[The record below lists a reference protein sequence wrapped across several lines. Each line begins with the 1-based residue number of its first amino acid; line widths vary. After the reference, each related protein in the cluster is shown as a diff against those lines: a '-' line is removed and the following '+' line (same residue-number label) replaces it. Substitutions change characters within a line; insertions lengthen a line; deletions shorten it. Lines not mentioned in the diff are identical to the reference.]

1 MILFPCRCCKELDVN
16 NFYRYPGFAS
26 LMHSFSAI
34 GLLESSKTIVLD
46 RWSSLIRLSLEQ
58 KLGLFIPKDDF
69 PSLKSALA
77 SVLPA
82 DRIQTLLEALDWLH
96 LIPGPY
102 ASSSPSPSPSPSP
115 PTPPPVPRQT
125 APITPVDALALYL
138 AHTLRYAP
146 HERDLV
152 LLHHEIVAR
161 DLRSGAEKVHTS
173 TLTVYG
179 DARASA
185 MARTVGLPVAFAALR
200 VLDGAVR
207 ATGVCGPTAEE
218 AVWKGVLEGL
228 ESRGLGIRENVK
240 SGPSMESVL
249 AAGLQ
254 QQTLAAGY

>member
-1 MILFPCRCCKELDVN
+1 LDVN
-16 NFYRYPGFAS
+16 NSSRYPGFAS

-46 RWSSLIRLSLEQ
+46 RWPSLIRLSLEQ
-58 KLGLFIPKDDF
+58 KLGLSIPKDDL
-69 PSLKSALA
+69 PSLKSAL
-77 SVLPA
+77 SSLLPT
-82 DRIQTLLEALDWLH
+82 DRIQTLLEALTWLH
-96 LIPGPY
+96 LIPTAAHAPFP
-102 ASSSPSPSPSPSP
+102 SSSTLS
-115 PTPPPVPRQT
+115 TPPPVPRQT
-125 APITPVDALALYL
+125 TPIAPVDALAVYL

-152 LLHHEIVAR
+152 LLHHEILAR
-161 DLRSGAEKVHTS
+161 DPRSGAEQVHTS
-173 TLTVYG
+173 TLTAYG

-185 MARTVGLPVAFAALR
+185 MARTVGLPVAFAAQR

-207 ATGVCGPTAEE
+207 ATGVCGPTADE

-240 SGPSMESVL
+240 SGPSMEGVL

>member
-1 MILFPCRCCKELDVN
+1 
-16 NFYRYPGFAS
+16 
-26 LMHSFSAI
+26 MHSFSTI

-58 KLGLFIPKDDF
+58 KLGLTIPKDDLA
-69 PSLKSALA
+69 SLKSALA
-77 SVLPA
+77 SVLPT
-82 DRIQTLLEALDWLH
+82 DRIQTLLEALDLLH
-96 LIPGPY
+96 LIPAAY
-102 ASSSPSPSPSPSP
+102 ASSPSPSP
-115 PTPPPVPRQT
+115 PTPTPPMPRQS
-125 APITPVDALALYL
+125 APITPADAFALYL

-161 DLRSGAEKVHTS
+161 DPHSGTEQVHTS
-173 TLTVYG
+173 TLTAYG

-185 MARTVGLPVAFAALR
+185 MARTVGLPVAFAAQR

-207 ATGVCGPTAEE
+207 ATGVCGPTADE

-228 ESRGLGIRENVK
+228 ESRGLGIRENIK
-240 SGPSMESVL
+240 SVPSMESVL

-254 QQTLAAGY
+254 QQTLAARC

>member
-1 MILFPCRCCKELDVN
+1 
-16 NFYRYPGFAS
+16 
-26 LMHSFSAI
+26 MHSFSAI

-58 KLGLFIPKDDF
+58 KLGLSIPKDDL

-96 LIPGPY
+96 LIPAAYTSPPSP
-102 ASSSPSPSPSPSP
+102 SSSPPT
-115 PTPPPVPRQT
+115 TPPVPVPRQT

-138 AHTLRYAP
+138 AHALRYEP

-161 DLRSGAEKVHTS
+161 DPCSGAEQVHTS
-173 TLTVYG
+173 TLTAYG

-185 MARTVGLPVAFAALR
+185 MARTVGLPVAFAAQR

-228 ESRGLGIRENVK
+228 ESRGLGIREKVK
-240 SGPSMESVL
+240 SGPSMENVL

>member
-1 MILFPCRCCKELDVN
+1 
-16 NFYRYPGFAS
+16 
-26 LMHSFSAI
+26 MHCFNAI

-58 KLGLFIPKDDF
+58 KLGLSISKVDI
-69 PSLKSALA
+69 PSLRSALA

-82 DRIQTLLEALDWLH
+82 DRIQSLLEALIQLH
-96 LIPGPY
+96 LIPSAHPP
-102 ASSSPSPSPSPSP
+102 SSSP
-115 PTPPPVPRQT
+115 TPPEPSQT
-125 APITPVDALALYL
+125 AAITPADAFALYL
-138 AHTLRYAP
+138 AHALRYAP
-146 HERDLV
+146 NERDLV

-161 DLRSGAEKVHTS
+161 DPRSGTEQVHTS
-173 TLTVYG
+173 TLTAYG

-185 MARTVGLPVAFAALR
+185 MARTVGLPVAFAAQR

-207 ATGVCGPTAEE
+207 ATGVCGPTAAE

-228 ESRGLGIRENVK
+228 DSRGLGIRENVK

-254 QQTLAAGY
+254 RQTLVAGY

>member
-1 MILFPCRCCKELDVN
+1 MILFLCRYCKELDVN
-16 NFYRYPGFAS
+16 NSSRYPGFAS
-26 LMHSFSAI
+26 LMDSFSAI

-46 RWSSLIRLSLEQ
+46 RWSDLIYLPLEQ
-58 KLGLFIPKDDF
+58 KLGLSIPQDDL
-69 PSLKSALA
+69 PSLKSAL
-77 SVLPA
+77 SSILPA
-82 DRIQTLLEALDWLH
+82 DRMHTLLEALAWLH
-96 LIPGPY
+96 LIPAAY
-102 ASSSPSPSPSPSP
+102 ASPSPSSSPS
-115 PTPPPVPRQT
+115 TPPVLRQT

-161 DLRSGAEKVHTS
+161 DPRSGLEKVHTS
-173 TLTVYG
+173 TLTAYG

-185 MARTVGLPVAFAALR
+185 MARTVGLPVAFAAQR

-207 ATGVCGPTAEE
+207 ATGVCGPTEDE

-228 ESRGLGIRENVK
+228 EIRGLGIRENVK
-240 SGPSMESVL
+240 SGPSMERVL

-254 QQTLAAGY
+254 QQTLTAGY

>member
-1 MILFPCRCCKELDVN
+1 
-16 NFYRYPGFAS
+16 
-26 LMHSFSAI
+26 MHSFSAI

-58 KLGLFIPKDDF
+58 KLGLSIPKDDL

-96 LIPGPY
+96 LIPAAY
-102 ASSSPSPSPSPSP
+102 ASSSSSSSSSSSPS
-115 PTPPPVPRQT
+115 TPPPMPRQT

-161 DLRSGAEKVHTS
+161 DPRSGTERVHTS
-173 TLTVYG
+173 TLRAYG

-185 MARTVGLPVAFAALR
+185 MARTVGLPVAFAAQR

-207 ATGVCGPTAEE
+207 ATGVCGPTADE

>member
-1 MILFPCRCCKELDVN
+1 
-16 NFYRYPGFAS
+16 
-26 LMHSFSAI
+26 MHSFSDI

-58 KLGLFIPKDDF
+58 KLGQSIPKDDL
-69 PSLKSALA
+69 PSFKSALA

-96 LIPGPY
+96 LIPATY
-102 ASSSPSPSPSPSP
+102 ASSASASASSSV
-115 PTPPPVPRQT
+115 PTTPPVPRQT
-125 APITPVDALALYL
+125 TPITPVDALALYL

-146 HERDLV
+146 DERDLV

-161 DLRSGAEKVHTS
+161 DPRSGAEQVHTS

-185 MARTVGLPVAFAALR
+185 MARTVGLPVAFAAQR

-207 ATGVCGPTAEE
+207 ATGVCGPTADE

-240 SGPSMESVL
+240 SGPSMESIL

>member
-1 MILFPCRCCKELDVN
+1 
-16 NFYRYPGFAS
+16 
-26 LMHSFSAI
+26 MHSFSTI

-58 KLGLFIPKDDF
+58 KLGLTIPKDDLA
-69 PSLKSALA
+69 SLKSALA

-82 DRIQTLLEALDWLH
+82 DRIQTLLGALDLLH
-96 LIPGPY
+96 LIPATN
-102 ASSSPSPSPSPSP
+102 ASSPSPSP
-115 PTPPPVPRQT
+115 PTPTPPMPRQS
-125 APITPVDALALYL
+125 APITPVDAFALYL

-161 DLRSGAEKVHTS
+161 DPHSGTEQVHTS
-173 TLTVYG
+173 TLTAYG

-185 MARTVGLPVAFAALR
+185 MARTVGLPVAFAAQR

-207 ATGVCGPTAEE
+207 ATGVCGPTADE

-228 ESRGLGIRENVK
+228 ESRGLGIRENIK
-240 SGPSMESVL
+240 SVPSMESVL

-254 QQTLAAGY
+254 QQTLAARC

>member
-1 MILFPCRCCKELDVN
+1 
-16 NFYRYPGFAS
+16 
-26 LMHSFSAI
+26 MHSFSAI

-58 KLGLFIPKDDF
+58 KLGLSIPKDDL
-69 PSLKSALA
+69 PSLKSALS

-96 LIPGPY
+96 LIPTTC
-102 ASSSPSPSPSPSP
+102 ASSPSPSSSPA
-115 PTPPPVPRQT
+115 TPPPAPRQT

-138 AHTLRYAP
+138 AHTLRYAQN
-146 HERDLV
+146 ERDLV

-161 DLRSGAEKVHTS
+161 DPRSGAEQVHTS
-173 TLTVYG
+173 TLTAYG

-185 MARTVGLPVAFAALR
+185 MARTVGLPVAFAAQR

-207 ATGVCGPTAEE
+207 ATGVCGPTADE

-240 SGPSMESVL
+240 SGPSMESAL

-254 QQTLAAGY
+254 KQTLAAGY

>member
-1 MILFPCRCCKELDVN
+1 
-16 NFYRYPGFAS
+16 
-26 LMHSFSAI
+26 MHSFRAI

-58 KLGLFIPKDDF
+58 KLGLSIPKDDL

-82 DRIQTLLEALDWLH
+82 DRIQPLLEALDWLH
-96 LIPGPY
+96 LIPAAY
-102 ASSSPSPSPSPSP
+102 TSSPSPSPRA
-115 PTPPPVPRQT
+115 PPPVPGQT
-125 APITPVDALALYL
+125 APITPVDAFALYL
-138 AHTLRYAP
+138 AHTLRYEP

-161 DLRSGAEKVHTS
+161 DPRSGAEQVHTS
-173 TLTVYG
+173 TLTAYG

-185 MARTVGLPVAFAALR
+185 MARTVGLPVAFAAQR

-228 ESRGLGIRENVK
+228 ESRGLGIREKVK
-240 SGPSMESVL
+240 SGPSMENVL
-249 AAGLQ
+249 AAGLR

>member
-1 MILFPCRCCKELDVN
+1 
-16 NFYRYPGFAS
+16 
-26 LMHSFSAI
+26 MHSFSAI

-58 KLGLFIPKDDF
+58 KLDVSIPKDDL
-69 PSLKSALA
+69 PSLKSALS
-77 SVLPA
+77 SVLPT

-96 LIPGPY
+96 LIPAAAY
-102 ASSSPSPSPSPSP
+102 VSSPSPSSP
-115 PTPPPVPRQT
+115 PTPPPAPGQS

-161 DLRSGAEKVHTS
+161 DPRSGAEQVHTS
-173 TLTVYG
+173 TLTAYG

-185 MARTVGLPVAFAALR
+185 MARTVGLPVAFAAQR
-200 VLDGAVR
+200 ILDGAVR
-207 ATGVCGPTAEE
+207 ATGVCGPTADE

-228 ESRGLGIRENVK
+228 ESRGLGIRETVK

-254 QQTLAAGY
+254 KQTLAASY

>member
-1 MILFPCRCCKELDVN
+1 
-16 NFYRYPGFAS
+16 
-26 LMHSFSAI
+26 MHSFSAI

-46 RWSSLIRLSLEQ
+46 RWPSLIRLSLEQ
-58 KLGLFIPKDDF
+58 KLGISIPKDDLL
-69 PSLKSALA
+69 SLKSALT

-82 DRIQTLLEALDWLH
+82 DRIQTLLGALDWLH
-96 LIPGPY
+96 LIPAAY
-102 ASSSPSPSPSPSP
+102 VSSPSPSPFT
-115 PTPPPVPRQT
+115 PTPPVLGQT
-125 APITPVDALALYL
+125 APITPADALALYL
-138 AHTLRYAP
+138 AHTLLYAP

-152 LLHHEIVAR
+152 LLHHEIIAR
-161 DLRSGAEKVHTS
+161 DPCSGAEQVHTS
-173 TLTVYG
+173 TLTAYG

-185 MARTVGLPVAFAALR
+185 MARTVGLPVAFAAQR

-207 ATGVCGPTAEE
+207 ATGVCGPTAEK

-228 ESRGLGIRENVK
+228 ESRGLGIRECVK

>member
-1 MILFPCRCCKELDVN
+1 
-16 NFYRYPGFAS
+16 
-26 LMHSFSAI
+26 MHSFSVI
-34 GLLESSKTIVLD
+34 GLLESSKTIVMD
-46 RWSSLIRLSLEQ
+46 SWSSLIRLSLEQ
-58 KLGLFIPKDDF
+58 KLGISIPKDDL
-69 PSLKSALA
+69 PSLKSALT

-82 DRIQTLLEALDWLH
+82 HRIQTLLEALVWLH
-96 LIPGPY
+96 LIPS
-102 ASSSPSPSPSPSP
+102 AHASSPSPSSP
-115 PTPPPVPRQT
+115 P
-125 APITPVDALALYL
+125 APITPADALALYL
-138 AHTLRYAP
+138 AHALRYAP

-161 DLRSGAEKVHTS
+161 DQRTGAEQVHTS
-173 TLTVYG
+173 TLTAYG

-185 MARTVGLPVAFAALR
+185 MARTVGLPVAFAAQR

-228 ESRGLGIRENVK
+228 ESRGLGIKETVK

-254 QQTLAAGY
+254 QQTLAAGSTVTLRRTTRIMPTRGNHVLSDVRK

>member
-1 MILFPCRCCKELDVN
+1 MPQKSDVN
-16 NFYRYPGFAS
+16 NRSRYSGFAS

-46 RWSSLIRLSLEQ
+46 RWSSLTRLALEQ
-58 KLGLFIPKDDF
+58 KLGLSIPKDDL

-82 DRIQTLLEALDWLH
+82 HRVQTLLEALVWLH
-96 LIPGPY
+96 LIPSAY
-102 ASSSPSPSPSPSP
+102 
-115 PTPPPVPRQT
+115 PPPSSDSSVYGTLPEPRQA
-125 APITPVDALALYL
+125 APITPADALAMYL
-138 AHTLRYAP
+138 AHALRYAP

-152 LLHHEIVAR
+152 LLHHEIVTR
-161 DLRSGAEKVHTS
+161 DRHSGAEQVHTS
-173 TLTVYG
+173 TLTAYG

-185 MARTVGLPVAFAALR
+185 MARTVGLPVALAAQR

-218 AVWKGVLEGL
+218 AVWMGVLEGL
-228 ESRGLGIRENVK
+228 ESKGLGVRENVK
-240 SGPSMESVL
+240 SGPSMENVL

-254 QQTLAAGY
+254 RQTLAAGY

>member
-1 MILFPCRCCKELDVN
+1 M
-16 NFYRYPGFAS
+16 
-26 LMHSFSAI
+26 
-34 GLLESSKTIVLD
+34 
-46 RWSSLIRLSLEQ
+46 
-58 KLGLFIPKDDF
+58 
-69 PSLKSALA
+69 
-77 SVLPA
+77 
-82 DRIQTLLEALDWLH
+82 
-96 LIPGPY
+96 
-102 ASSSPSPSPSPSP
+102 
-115 PTPPPVPRQT
+115 PRPT

-138 AHTLRYAP
+138 AHTLRYEP

-161 DLRSGAEKVHTS
+161 DPRSGAEQVHTS
-173 TLTVYG
+173 TLTAYG

-185 MARTVGLPVAFAALR
+185 MARTVGLPVAFAAQR
-200 VLDGAVR
+200 VLDGVVR

-240 SGPSMESVL
+240 SGPSMESAL

>member
-1 MILFPCRCCKELDVN
+1 
-16 NFYRYPGFAS
+16 
-26 LMHSFSAI
+26 MHSFSAI

-58 KLGLFIPKDDF
+58 KLGVSIPKDDLS
-69 PSLKSALA
+69 SLKSALA
-77 SVLPA
+77 SILSA
-82 DRIQTLLEALDWLH
+82 DRIQTLLGALDLLH
-96 LIPGPY
+96 LIPAAY
-102 ASSSPSPSPSPSP
+102 ASSPSSSP
-115 PTPPPVPRQT
+115 PTPTPPVPRQT
-125 APITPVDALALYL
+125 APISPVDALALYL

-161 DLRSGAEKVHTS
+161 DPHSGAEQVHTS
-173 TLTVYG
+173 TLTAYG

-185 MARTVGLPVAFAALR
+185 MARTVGLPVAFAAQR

-207 ATGVCGPTAEE
+207 TTGVCGPTTDE
-218 AVWKGVLEGL
+218 AVWKGVLDGL
-228 ESRGLGIRENVK
+228 ESRGFGIRENIK
-240 SGPSMESVL
+240 SGSSMESVL